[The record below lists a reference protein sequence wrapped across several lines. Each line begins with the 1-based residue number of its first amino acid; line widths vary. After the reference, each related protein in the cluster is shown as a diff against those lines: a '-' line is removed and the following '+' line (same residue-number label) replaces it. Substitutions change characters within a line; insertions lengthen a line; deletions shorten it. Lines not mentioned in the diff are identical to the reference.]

1 MAKDNLGLLNEISS
15 QLKKLNQQSIRQDLQ
30 NKEYQERQLAQ
41 AAGGET
47 AGQAPQII
55 DAAED
60 FKRRAKASIFSTKL
74 SESVT
79 NSGKRAKDTVKEN
92 KEKEKDRKRE
102 KKDMQLQAVRTAD
115 KRVGLSTVV
124 EKAKELNVIEEDEL
138 LQLKLIKVN
147 SDALVQMLGGIR
159 THLGMSQKSTEK
171 ARKAAIKAAMNAK
184 RDKEEDRREDKK
196 KEEKVVKMGK
206 LGKFMQNGP
215 QSPMGNNLMG
225 MLLGGLIVG
234 AGLAI
239 KSMIDG
245 FKAGGLKGAIKKLFF
260 GNGEGGLGN
269 AIAGAFKVGA
279 TFATAGLL
287 IGGPVGALVGGI
299 IGMAVGAFTG
309 YFGSAGISSML
320 DSTGDYLKEKFEFI
334 VFKVKSFGRF
344 LADFIYKPGQKGNV
358 TANDTKAQFFGQEI
372 SWTLTGIGT
381 SIADAW
387 NDGFAWLKEKIMGIA
402 LKIYDPTTNKV
413 LGGVF
418 TMPDWFDEVEEAVS
432 KVWNGVKD
440 FGKAIKNAVILLLPD
455 VFTDYMGWT
464 TNGMIVGAGSHHA
477 NYEAYNDGSNF
488 GVTMAAASQVSAFQP
503 AVKQQMDYI
512 NSFSSEGRRNR
523 FDLSK
528 INDNMMLNANGDLV
542 PVYNNKMKTTGH
554 SRIRG
559 LSDESATELLRQRD
573 MRLSMSGYGMRTGG
587 VNITTDAS
595 NNTGAVIVN
604 NNYMDSGGSS
614 SSVDIHTHMTP
625 VTGVYPP
632 SMLPTN
638 PFFKMAGQY

>member
-1 MAKDNLGLLNEISS
+1 MAKDNLGLLTEISS

-47 AGQAPQII
+47 VGQGPAVI

-74 SESVT
+74 AESVT

-92 KEKEKDRKRE
+92 KAKEKDRKQE
-102 KKDMQLQAVRTAD
+102 KKDKKLQSLRTAD
-115 KRVGLSTVV
+115 KKVGLSTVV
-124 EKAKELNVIEEDEL
+124 DAINSSAGGDSQIALS
-138 LQLKLIKVN
+138 LIKVN
-147 SDALVQMLGGIR
+147 TDALVQMLGGIR
-159 THLGMSQKSTEK
+159 THLGMSNKAAEK

-184 RDKEEDRREDKK
+184 RDKEEDKRETNK

-206 LGKFMQNGP
+206 LGTFMKDGP
-215 QSPMGNNLMG
+215 KSGFGNSLMG
-225 MLLGGLIVG
+225 TLLGGLVVG

-320 DSTGDYLKEKFEFI
+320 DSTGSYLKEKFEFI

-358 TANDTKAQFFGQEI
+358 TANDTKATFFGQEI
-372 SWTLTGIGT
+372 SWTISGVGA
-381 SIADAW
+381 SIATAW
-387 NDGFAWLKEKIMGIA
+387 NDGFDWLKGEIMKIA

-455 VFTDYMGWT
+455 VFTDFMGWT
-464 TNGMIVGAGSHHA
+464 NNGMIIGAGANHS

-528 INDNMMLNANGDLV
+528 INDNMMLNADGDLV

-595 NNTGAVIVN
+595 SNTGAVIIN
-604 NNYMDSGGSS
+604 NNYTDSGASTS
-614 SSVDIHTHMTP
+614 KVDIHTHMDGSFP
-625 VTGVYPP
+625 GGREIPWHLRGGY
-632 SMLPTN
+632 N
-638 PFFKMAGQY
+638 

>member
-1 MAKDNLGLLNEISS
+1 MAKDNLGLLTEIAG

-47 AGQAPQII
+47 VGEQGGGVIS
-55 DAAED
+55 AAED

-92 KEKEKDRKRE
+92 KTKEKERKQE
-102 KKDMQLQAVRTAD
+102 KKDKPLQAVRTAD

-124 EKAKELNVIEEDEL
+124 DTAKELNVIEEDEL

-159 THLGMSQKSTEK
+159 THLGMSQKAVEK

-184 RDKEEDRREDKK
+184 RDKEEDKRENKK
-196 KEEKVVKMGK
+196 KDEKVVKMGK
-206 LGKFMQNGP
+206 LGTFMKDGP
-215 QSPMGNNLMG
+215 KSGFGNNLMG
-225 MLLGGLIVG
+225 TLLGGLVVG

-287 IGGPVGALVGGI
+287 IGGPVGALVGGL

-309 YFGSAGISSML
+309 YFGTDAIG
-320 DSTGDYLKEKFEFI
+320 EKFSAAGDFVGEAVDGI
-334 VFKVKSFGRF
+334 ISRIKTFGMG
-344 LADFIYKPGQKGNV
+344 LAHAIYKPAQKGNV
-358 TANDTKAQFFGQEI
+358 AANDTKAQFFGREVN
-372 SWTLTGIGT
+372 WTLTGIGDKV
-381 SIADAW
+381 AEAW
-387 NDGFAWLKEKIMGIA
+387 NGGFAWLKEKISNIA
-402 LKIYDPTTNKV
+402 KSIYDKDTGV
-413 LGGVF
+413 ILGGVF
-418 TMPDWFDEVEEAVS
+418 TMPDWFGDVKESVM
-432 KVWNGVKD
+432 KVWNGLKN
-440 FGKAIKNAVILLLPD
+440 FGMTIKRGVIGLLPD
-455 VFTDYMGWT
+455 WLTDRLGMTVNGKIPASEMGLNVPGSSVGGSVAT
-464 TNGMIVGAGSHHA
+464 ALNNPGMA
-477 NYEAYNDGSNF
+477 
-488 GVTMAAASQVSAFQP
+488 
-503 AVKQQMDYI
+503 
-512 NSFSSEGRRNR
+512 
-523 FDLSK
+523 
-528 INDNMMLNANGDLV
+528 
-542 PVYNNKMKTTGH
+542 
-554 SRIRG
+554 
-559 LSDESATELLRQRD
+559 LSDIAYERSLGEVVNYAKAVNNPSRQATRTLENLYKYGNPGSDVANAHMARVMSSYGERKGIDLTATERLRQRD
-573 MRLSMSGYGMRTGG
+573 MNLAMDGYGMRNGG

-614 SSVDIHTHMTP
+614 SSVDIHTHM
-625 VTGVYPP
+625 VQGVYPP

>member
-1 MAKDNLGLLNEISS
+1 MAKDNLGLLTEISS

-47 AGQAPQII
+47 VGQGPAVI

-92 KEKEKDRKRE
+92 KTKEKERKQE
-102 KKDMQLQAVRTAD
+102 KKDKPLQAVRTAD

-124 EKAKELNVIEEDEL
+124 DTAKELNVIEEDEL

-159 THLGMSQKSTEK
+159 THLGMSQKAVEK

-196 KEEKVVKMGK
+196 KDEKVVKMGK
-206 LGKFMQNGP
+206 LGTFMKDGP
-215 QSPMGNNLMG
+215 KSGFGNSLMG
-225 MLLGGLIVG
+225 TLLGGLVIG

-245 FKAGGLKGAIKKLFF
+245 FKAGGLKGAIKRLFF

-287 IGGPVGALVGGI
+287 IGGPVGALVGGL

-309 YFGSAGISSML
+309 YFGSAGIGSML

-344 LADFIYKPGQKGNV
+344 LADFIYQPGQKGNV
-358 TANDTKAQFFGQEI
+358 TANDTKAKFFGQEI
-372 SWTLTGIGT
+372 SWTLTGVGT
-381 SIADAW
+381 SISDAW
-387 NDGFAWLKEKIMGIA
+387 NNGFKWLKEKIMKIA
-402 LKIYDPTTNKV
+402 HKIYNPETDEI

-418 TMPDWFDEVEEAVS
+418 KMPTWFDSVGDSVK
-432 KVWNGVKD
+432 KVWNGLKN
-440 FGKAIKNAVILLLPD
+440 FGMTIKRGVIGLLPD
-455 VFTDYMGWT
+455 WLTDRLGMTVNGRIPASEMGL
-464 TNGMIVGAGSHHA
+464 NVPGSSV
-477 NYEAYNDGSNF
+477 GSNLSTALDNPGMSLSDIAHERSLGVLVNRTYGLGNNPTQEAVRTMENLLEF
-488 GVTMAAASQVSAFQP
+488 GNPGSKVANDHMKRVMSSYGERTG
-503 AVKQQMDYI
+503 I
-512 NSFSSEGRRNR
+512 NSYE
-523 FDLSK
+523 
-528 INDNMMLNANGDLV
+528 
-542 PVYNNKMKTTGH
+542 T
-554 SRIRG
+554 
-559 LSDESATELLRQRD
+559 ATELLRQKD
-573 MRLSMSGYGMRTGG
+573 MKLAMDGYGMRTSG

-595 NNTGAVIVN
+595 SNTGAIIIN
-604 NNYMDSGGSS
+604 NNYTDSGISTS
-614 SSVDIHTHMTP
+614 NVDIHTHMDGSFP
-625 VTGVYPP
+625 GGREIPWHLRGGY
-632 SMLPTN
+632 N
-638 PFFKMAGQY
+638 

>member
-1 MAKDNLGLLNEISS
+1 MAKDNIGLLNEISS

-47 AGQAPQII
+47 AQDAGQFTIT
-55 DAAED
+55 AAED

-74 SESVT
+74 AESVT

-92 KEKEKDRKRE
+92 KAKEKDRKRE

-124 EKAKELNVIEEDEL
+124 EKAKELNMIEEDEL
-138 LQLKLIKVN
+138 GQLRLIKVN

-159 THLGMSQKSTEK
+159 HVLGMSNKATEK

-184 RDKEEDRREDKK
+184 RDKEEDKRENKK
-196 KEEKVVKMGK
+196 KDEKVVKMGK
-206 LGKFMQNGP
+206 LGTFMKDGP
-215 QSPMGNNLMG
+215 KSGFGNNLMG
-225 MLLGGLIVG
+225 TLLGGLVVG

-287 IGGPVGALVGGI
+287 IGGPVGALVGGL

-309 YFGSAGISSML
+309 YFGSAGISGML

-387 NDGFAWLKEKIMGIA
+387 NDGFAWLKEKIMKIA
-402 LKIYDPTTNKV
+402 LKIYDPATNKV

-418 TMPDWFDEVEEAVS
+418 TMPDWFDGVEEAVK
-432 KVWNGVKD
+432 KVWNGLKN
-440 FGKAIKNAVILLLPD
+440 FGMTIKRGVIGLLPD
-455 VFTDYMGWT
+455 WLTDRLGMT
-464 TNGMIVGAGSHHA
+464 VNGRIPASELGLNVPGSSVGGNVSTALDNPGRTLSDIAKLGTGRALQNYSADIATFRAATATAGFS
-477 NYEAYNDGSNF
+477 
-488 GVTMAAASQVSAFQP
+488 GVTAIGDATDNVGMSLINRYRDSGMTMAQIQKAMTPP
-503 AVKQQMDYI
+503 A
-512 NSFSSEGRRNR
+512 ELR
-523 FDLSK
+523 
-528 INDNMMLNANGDLV
+528 GD
-542 PVYNNKMKTTGH
+542 
-554 SRIRG
+554 
-559 LSDESATELLRQRD
+559 ELFNPK
-573 MRLSMSGYGMRTGG
+573 GI
-587 VNITTDAS
+587 NITTDAS
-595 NNTGAVIVN
+595 NNTGAVIIN

-614 SSVDIHTHMTP
+614 SSVDIHTHM
-625 VTGVYPP
+625 VQGVYPP
-632 SMLPTN
+632 SMLPSN

>member
-47 AGQAPQII
+47 VGEQGAGII
-55 DAAED
+55 SAAED
-60 FKRRAKASIFSTKL
+60 FKRRTKAGVFNAKIGESFTASGDRAKA
-74 SESVT
+74 
-79 NSGKRAKDTVKEN
+79 TVKEN
-92 KEKEKDRKRE
+92 KEKEKERKQE
-102 KKDMQLQAVRTAD
+102 KKDKPLQAVRTAD
-115 KRVGLSTVV
+115 KRVGLSTIV
-124 EKAKELNVIEEDEL
+124 ETAKESNLIELDEL
-138 LQLKLIKVN
+138 GQLRLIKVN
-147 SDALVQMLGGIR
+147 TDALVQMLGGIR
-159 THLGMSQKSTEK
+159 HHLGMSQKSTEK
-171 ARKAAIKAAMNAK
+171 ARKAAIKAAANLK

-381 SIADAW
+381 SISDAW
-387 NDGFAWLKEKIMGIA
+387 NKGFAWLKEKIMKIA
-402 LKIYDPTTNKV
+402 LKIYDPDKKEI

-418 TMPDWFDEVEEAVS
+418 EMPDWFGDVKESVMA
-432 KVWNGVKD
+432 VWNGVKD
-440 FGKAIKNAVILLLPD
+440 FGQSIKNAVIGLLPSWL
-455 VFTDYMGWT
+455 TDRLGMT
-464 TNGMIVGAGSHHA
+464 VNGQIPGQYSSPANPQAGIAIPTGDKMIDAAQAAGFPGGHHA
-477 NYEAYNDGSNF
+477 
-488 GVTMAAASQVSAFQP
+488 AA
-503 AVKQQMDYI
+503 YI
-512 NSFSSEGRRNR
+512 NAMNNVNNGDVAFKRERLIS
-523 FDLSK
+523 
-528 INDNMMLNANGDLV
+528 DNLQLNAAGELV
-542 PVYNNKMKTTGH
+542 PVYNRKVTGH

-573 MRLSMSGYGMRTGG
+573 MNLSMSGYGMRTGG

-595 NNTGAVIVN
+595 SNTGAVIVN
-604 NNYMDSGGSS
+604 NNYMDSVGSS